1 MCEEIYATLS
11 DVLYDDTKASLG
23 QKFSI
28 ADLIGIPTQIIVG
41 PKSAAEGKVEI
52 KDRKTGE
59 KVLKTCR
66 GGKF

>member
-1 MCEEIYATLS
+1 
-11 DVLYDDTKASLG
+11 LG

-59 KVLKTCR
+59 KVLKNLR
-66 GGKF
+66 DVDFLF